1 MATKTVSTSGE
12 DSKMSG
18 DAINPRFVQLEGRV
32 DRLEEDVS
40 EIKKGVQKLLDR
52 PQNLGFTQVIT
63 TLLSTLGLVALIFG
77 FAEWRLSTA
86 IEPTKVE
93 ITELKEAIKKQT
105 EKIHIYDVEF
115 ARLEARYQHR
125 KKEAP

>member
-1 MATKTVSTSGE
+1 MAMKTVPDAE
-12 DSKMSG
+12 RANKMTA
-18 DAINPRFVQLEGRV
+18 DAMNPRFVQLEGRV
-32 DRLEEDVS
+32 DRLEEDVG

-86 IEPTKVE
+86 IEPSKRE
-93 ITELKEAIKKQT
+93 IAELKKSIETLT
-105 EKIHIYDVEF
+105 EKIHAYDVKF
-115 ARLEARYQHR
+115 ATLEARYR
-125 KKEAP
+125 RVKKEAP

>member
-1 MATKTVSTSGE
+1 
-12 DSKMSG
+12 MSG

-86 IEPTKVE
+86 IEPTKIE
-93 ITELKEAIKKQT
+93 ITELKEIIENQRERLHAHDI
-105 EKIHIYDVEF
+105 EF
-115 ARLEARYQHR
+115 ARQDHRAPAR
-125 KKEAP
+125 